1 MTDTRTH
8 EDQTTAASADSSR
21 VRNEIDD
28 TREHLGQTV
37 EAIGDRVLPG
47 RIIERRKE
55 TTAKSLRGLRDR
67 IMGTAHDT
75 REQLADSAGS
85 TVDHLR
91 EAPGSVAQRTEGSPL
106 AAGGVAFA
114 IGFLAAAV
122 WRPTET
128 GTPGGGEGG
137 RRCPRPDRRRRP
149 AGPRR
154 RRHGQGAGC
163 RRSGGTQVERRR
175 RCHRGERNRDRWHR
189 LRPEFLTRGPS
200 LRQADRPS
208 DRASIPHAPMR
219 DRRGHWVVG
228 WRWETD
234 HGCRASDPACGSS
247 RSCAFS
253 RAWCSRSERSPST
266 G

>member
-8 EDQTTAASADSSR
+8 DDQTTASAESSR

-28 TREHLGQTV
+28 TREHLGATV

-55 TTAKSLRGLRDR
+55 TTARSLRGLRDR

-91 EAPGSVAQRTEGSPL
+91 DAPESLAQHTEGSPL

-122 WRPTET
+122 WKPTQPERHAVEKVADAAPDLTEGVAQLGRDVAGTVKEQAVGAAEELKSSVAEAATAVKET
-128 GTPGGGEGG
+128 AT
-137 RRCPRPDRRRRP
+137 
-149 AGPRR
+149 
-154 RRHGQGAGC
+154 
-163 RRSGGTQVERRR
+163 GGT
-175 RCHRGERNRDRWHR
+175 D
-189 LRPEFLTRGPS
+189 
-200 LRQADRPS
+200 
-208 DRASIPHAPMR
+208 
-219 DRRGHWVVG
+219 
-228 WRWETD
+228 
-234 HGCRASDPACGSS
+234 SDPHS
-247 RSCAFS
+247 
-253 RAWCSRSERSPST
+253 
-266 G
+266 

>member
-8 EDQTTAASADSSR
+8 EDQTTAASADSAR

-67 IMGTAHDT
+67 IMGTAYDT
-75 REQLADSAGS
+75 REQLGDSAGS
-85 TVDHLR
+85 AVDHLR

-128 GTPGGGEGG
+128 ERHAVEKVADAAPDLTDDVAQLGRDVAGTVKEQ
-137 RRCPRPDRRRRP
+137 
-149 AGPRR
+149 AV
-154 RRHGQGAGC
+154 GAAEELK
-163 RRSGGTQVERRR
+163 SSVADAATAVKETATGGT
-175 RCHRGERNRDRWHR
+175 D
-189 LRPEFLTRGPS
+189 
-200 LRQADRPS
+200 
-208 DRASIPHAPMR
+208 
-219 DRRGHWVVG
+219 
-228 WRWETD
+228 
-234 HGCRASDPACGSS
+234 SDPSS
-247 RSCAFS
+247 
-253 RAWCSRSERSPST
+253 
-266 G
+266 

>member
-8 EDQTTAASADSSR
+8 DDQTTAPSAESSR

-28 TREHLGQTV
+28 TREHLGATV

-55 TTAKSLRGLRDR
+55 TTARSLRGLRDR

-122 WRPTET
+122 WRPTEPERHAVEKVADAAPDLTDDVAQIGRDVAGTVKEQAVGAAEELKSSVAEAATAVKSTAT
-128 GTPGGGEGG
+128 GDTG
-137 RRCPRPDRRRRP
+137 
-149 AGPRR
+149 
-154 RRHGQGAGC
+154 
-163 RRSGGTQVERRR
+163 
-175 RCHRGERNRDRWHR
+175 
-189 LRPEFLTRGPS
+189 
-200 LRQADRPS
+200 S
-208 DRASIPHAPMR
+208 DQ
-219 DRRGHWVVG
+219 
-228 WRWETD
+228 
-234 HGCRASDPACGSS
+234 SS
-247 RSCAFS
+247 
-253 RAWCSRSERSPST
+253 
-266 G
+266 

>member
-8 EDQTTAASADSSR
+8 DDQTTTASAESSR

-28 TREHLGQTV
+28 TREHLGATV

-55 TTAKSLRGLRDR
+55 TTARSLRGLRDR

-91 EAPGSVAQRTEGSPL
+91 DAPESLAQHTEGSPL

-122 WRPTET
+122 WKPTQPERHAVEKVADAAPDLTEDVAQLGRNVAGTVKEQAVGAAEELKSSVAEAATAVKET
-128 GTPGGGEGG
+128 AT
-137 RRCPRPDRRRRP
+137 
-149 AGPRR
+149 
-154 RRHGQGAGC
+154 
-163 RRSGGTQVERRR
+163 GGT
-175 RCHRGERNRDRWHR
+175 D
-189 LRPEFLTRGPS
+189 
-200 LRQADRPS
+200 
-208 DRASIPHAPMR
+208 
-219 DRRGHWVVG
+219 
-228 WRWETD
+228 
-234 HGCRASDPACGSS
+234 SDPHS
-247 RSCAFS
+247 
-253 RAWCSRSERSPST
+253 
-266 G
+266 

>member
-8 EDQTTAASADSSR
+8 EDETTASADSAR

-75 REQLADSAGS
+75 REQLGDSAGS

-91 EAPGSVAQRTEGSPL
+91 EAPGSLAQRTEGSPL

-122 WRPTET
+122 WRPTEPERQAVEKVADAAPDLT
-128 GTPGGGEGG
+128 DDVAQLGRDVAGTVKEQA
-137 RRCPRPDRRRRP
+137 
-149 AGPRR
+149 AG
-154 RRHGQGAGC
+154 AAEELK
-163 RRSGGTQVERRR
+163 SSVADAAAAVKETATGGTDS
-175 RCHRGERNRDRWHR
+175 N
-189 LRPEFLTRGPS
+189 PNS
-200 LRQADRPS
+200 
-208 DRASIPHAPMR
+208 
-219 DRRGHWVVG
+219 
-228 WRWETD
+228 
-234 HGCRASDPACGSS
+234 
-247 RSCAFS
+247 
-253 RAWCSRSERSPST
+253 
-266 G
+266 

>member
-8 EDQTTAASADSSR
+8 DDQTTTASAESSR

-28 TREHLGQTV
+28 TREHLGATV

-55 TTAKSLRGLRDR
+55 TTARSLRGLRDR

-91 EAPGSVAQRTEGSPL
+91 DAPESLAQHTEGSPL

-122 WRPTET
+122 WKPTQPERHAVEKVADAAPDLTEDDAQLGRNVAGTVKEQAVGAAEELKSSVAEAATAVKET
-128 GTPGGGEGG
+128 AT
-137 RRCPRPDRRRRP
+137 
-149 AGPRR
+149 
-154 RRHGQGAGC
+154 
-163 RRSGGTQVERRR
+163 GGT
-175 RCHRGERNRDRWHR
+175 D
-189 LRPEFLTRGPS
+189 
-200 LRQADRPS
+200 
-208 DRASIPHAPMR
+208 
-219 DRRGHWVVG
+219 
-228 WRWETD
+228 
-234 HGCRASDPACGSS
+234 SDPHS
-247 RSCAFS
+247 
-253 RAWCSRSERSPST
+253 
-266 G
+266 